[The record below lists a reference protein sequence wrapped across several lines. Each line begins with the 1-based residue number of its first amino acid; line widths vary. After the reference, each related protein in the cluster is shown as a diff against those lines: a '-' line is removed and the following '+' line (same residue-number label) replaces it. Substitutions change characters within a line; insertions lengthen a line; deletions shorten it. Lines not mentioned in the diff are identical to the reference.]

1 MTVIPAPD
9 DDDVVKTPV
18 EAEEESQ
25 GFLIDAFESVKSFG
39 QGLYDAATGEGVEL
53 EFPEVDELTNIDDG
67 SIGFWESFPVNIKL
81 GLVRDDNQKAEV
93 LKGHFEGDER
103 FGGIYSDKFGHSMM
117 VWNEK
122 PYYINKP
129 GLTKQ
134 DLTTFLGEIAKY
146 LPATRFVGKAK
157 TGVGTIKRGVPAYTG
172 TEIVAEAGERV
183 LLPESAKESGAD
195 IQEALTD
202 ALTVG
207 GVSAVVEAALP
218 PVGRAIVRGAKGAA
232 SPVKNVLPHISSYS
246 GRISEAARSAV
257 PAALRPEAK
266 EAQTSIYPL
275 TQGQKEAPLPSGVT
289 PKTTKLIEEEDVMRQ
304 AASASP
310 EAGGTQIIRGFDDV
324 QLQSIRNDA
333 IALQDEFGSGA
344 MSSARS
350 TDEIAGRVPVAAAE
364 DAQSVVTKAASD
376 LKARSSAGYKAA
388 RLAEDAPVMTPEGVV
403 DTATRMR
410 NSVFDSRDGLGY
422 TRAEIADMPL
432 LARELKSVSRAVNIF
447 SKEGARDVPLNYLH
461 GVQKRLNRAISSADA
476 KSPEG
481 VALIAMKRELDGAI
495 TRGIDE
501 GFMVGN
507 PQALQQLKEATGLY
521 SMYLGLTGAGK
532 MPKGPRAR
540 AAAVLQKM
548 SDQDYTA
555 LELANTLFGH
565 SKFNPNQ
572 SMRLV
577 IQQLKKSLP
586 EDQYDEVISYLKDGI
601 LEKAFTNPKGE
612 ITRRAIVNNYN
623 DVFIK
628 NKQIVDELF
637 SPEEIARITKFRK
650 DVFPTLWAEIKLNPS
665 GSGYVAL
672 SGLAR
677 AGLLSTSLRAAATL
691 PIVAEA
697 AKASQTA
704 GAASRAREAVRQY
717 TRRNQNRWITVPA
730 SGGFRTLEGERT
742 DSSSVSSIAK
752 TMDDET
758 RRKVLEAVA
767 DQ

>member
-1 MTVIPAPD
+1 MTLIPAPD
-9 DDDVVKTPV
+9 DDDVVETPV
-18 EAEEESQ
+18 ETEEESQ
-25 GFLIDAFESVKSFG
+25 GFLTDAFKSVKSFG

-53 EFPEVDELTNIDDG
+53 EFPEVDELTDIDDE
-67 SIGFWESFPVNIKL
+67 SISFWESFPVNIKL
-81 GLVRDDNQKAEV
+81 GLVRDDNQKAEI
-93 LKGHFEGDER
+93 LKNHFEGDER
-103 FGGIYSDKFGHSMM
+103 FGGIYSDKFGHSLM

-129 GLTKQ
+129 GATKQ
-134 DLTTFLGEIAKY
+134 DFNTFVGEIIKY
-146 LPATRFVGKAK
+146 IPATKFVGKAR
-157 TGVGTIKRGVPAYTG
+157 TGAGTLKRGVPAYTT
-172 TEIVAEAGERV
+172 TEIVADVGERF
-183 LLPESAKESGAD
+183 LLPESAKENDKD
-195 IQEALTD
+195 IQSALTE

-207 GVSAVVEAALP
+207 GGSAVIEAAIP
-218 PVGRAIVRGAKGAA
+218 PVGRAIVRGAKGVGSAVQNA
-232 SPVKNVLPHISSYS
+232 FPHISSYT

-257 PAALRPEAK
+257 PAALRPEVR
-266 EAQTSIYPL
+266 ETQTSVYPL

-289 PKTTKLIEEEDVMRQ
+289 PKTTKQIEEEDVMRQ
-304 AASASP
+304 APSASP
-310 EAGGTQIIRGFDDV
+310 EVGGTQIIRGFDDI
-324 QLQSIRNDA
+324 QLRSIRNDA
-333 IALQDEFGSGA
+333 ISLQEEFGSGA
-344 MSSARS
+344 MSGARA
-350 TDEIAGRVPVAAAE
+350 TDEVAGRVPIAAAE
-364 DAQSVVTKAASD
+364 SAQSVVTKAASD
-376 LKARSSAGYKAA
+376 LKARSSEGYKAA
-388 RLAEDAPVMTPEGVV
+388 RVAEDAPVMTPEGVV

-422 TRAEIADMPL
+422 TGAEISDMPL
-432 LARELKSVSRAVNIF
+432 LARELKFVTRAVTIF

-461 GVQKRLNRAISSADA
+461 GVQRRLNRAISSADVR
-476 KSPEG
+476 SPQG
-481 VALIAMKRELDGAI
+481 VALLAMKKELDGAI

-507 PQALQQLKEATGLY
+507 PQVLQQLKEATGLY
-521 SMYLGLTGAGK
+521 SMYLGLTGKGK
-532 MPKGPRAR
+532 MPKGPKAR

-565 SKFNPNQ
+565 AKFNPNQ

-577 IQQLKKSLP
+577 TQQLKKSLP

-650 DVFPTLWAEIKLNPS
+650 DVFPTLWAEIKLNPP

-677 AGLLSTSLRAAATL
+677 AGLLSTGLRTAATL

-717 TRRNQNRWITVPA
+717 TRKNQNKWITVPA
-730 SGGFRTLEGERT
+730 SAGFRTIEGERT
-742 DSSSVSSIAK
+742 DSSSISSIAK
-752 TMDDET
+752 TMDGET

-767 DQ
+767 NQ

>member
-1 MTVIPAPD
+1 
-9 DDDVVKTPV
+9 
-18 EAEEESQ
+18 
-25 GFLIDAFESVKSFG
+25 
-39 QGLYDAATGEGVEL
+39 
-53 EFPEVDELTNIDDG
+53 
-67 SIGFWESFPVNIKL
+67 
-81 GLVRDDNQKAEV
+81 
-93 LKGHFEGDER
+93 
-103 FGGIYSDKFGHSMM
+103 
-117 VWNEK
+117 
-122 PYYINKP
+122 
-129 GLTKQ
+129 
-134 DLTTFLGEIAKY
+134 
-146 LPATRFVGKAK
+146 
-157 TGVGTIKRGVPAYTG
+157 
-172 TEIVAEAGERV
+172 
-183 LLPESAKESGAD
+183 
-195 IQEALTD
+195 
-202 ALTVG
+202 
-207 GVSAVVEAALP
+207 
-218 PVGRAIVRGAKGAA
+218 
-232 SPVKNVLPHISSYS
+232 
-246 GRISEAARSAV
+246 
-257 PAALRPEAK
+257 
-266 EAQTSIYPL
+266 
-275 TQGQKEAPLPSGVT
+275 
-289 PKTTKLIEEEDVMRQ
+289 
-304 AASASP
+304 
-310 EAGGTQIIRGFDDV
+310 
-324 QLQSIRNDA
+324 
-333 IALQDEFGSGA
+333 
-344 MSSARS
+344 
-350 TDEIAGRVPVAAAE
+350 
-364 DAQSVVTKAASD
+364 
-376 LKARSSAGYKAA
+376 
-388 RLAEDAPVMTPEGVV
+388 
-403 DTATRMR
+403 MR
-410 NSVFDSRDGLGY
+410 NAVFDSRDGLGY

-481 VALIAMKRELDGAI
+481 VALISMKRELDGAI

-612 ITRRAIVNNYN
+612 ITRKSIVNNYN
-623 DVFIK
+623 DVFLK

-717 TRRNQNRWITVPA
+717 TRKNQNRWITVPA
-730 SGGFRTLEGERT
+730 SGGFRTLEGERA
-742 DSSSVSSIAK
+742 DSSPVSSIAK
-752 TMDDET
+752 TMDAET